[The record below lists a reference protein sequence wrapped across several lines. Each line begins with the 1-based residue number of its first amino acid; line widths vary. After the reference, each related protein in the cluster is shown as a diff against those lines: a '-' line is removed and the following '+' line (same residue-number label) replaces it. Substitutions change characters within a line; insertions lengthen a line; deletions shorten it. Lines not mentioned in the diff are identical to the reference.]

1 MICVEGG
8 EEYSKIQL
16 PKDFALLPMT
26 NNLIDKGYV
35 TIQDQSYHRFAVQT
49 EFVQIGDSYLDLV
62 KKYIL
67 PHYEE
72 GDLLFISEKIIS
84 LSQKRVVKKSELK
97 IGFWAKTLSKFVMKT
112 TAGYSVGNVYK
123 MQLAINLAGLPRI
136 LFAAFCSAA
145 TKPFGIKGVFYR
157 VAGHD
162 INGIDGFYGGAFSEY
177 EELGILNPEKPD
189 AVCQDI
195 SELEGRSIQNSI
207 VDAND
212 LGCNVLAQSKNITYS
227 EEEIRTLLKGNP
239 AGQKNQCTPFI
250 LLKPTRQFTTHT
262 GGLKYAN

>member
-1 MICVEGG
+1 
-8 EEYSKIQL
+8 
-16 PKDFALLPMT
+16 MT

-35 TIQDQSYHRFAVQT
+35 TVQGQSYHRFAVQT
-49 EFVQIGDSYLDLV
+49 DFVQIGDSYLELV
-62 KKYIL
+62 RKYIL

-84 LSQKRVVKKSELK
+84 LSQQRVVKKSDLQV
-97 IGFWAKTLSKFVMKT
+97 GFWAKTLSKFVMKT

-145 TKPFGIKGVFYR
+145 TKPFGVRGVFYK

-177 EELGILNPEKPD
+177 EELGILNPERP
-189 AVCQDI
+189 AGVCQDI
-195 SELEGRSIQNSI
+195 SQLEGMGIQNSI

-212 LGCNVLAQSKNITYS
+212 LGCNVLAQSQNLSYT
-227 EEEIRTLLKGNP
+227 EDEIRVLLKGNP

-250 LLKPTRQFTTHT
+250 LLKPVNQSGVHIS
-262 GGLKYAN
+262 GLKLAN